1 MIWHFANIF
10 NQNLAKRWKDI
21 ALRFVLP
28 INFFFSVSKSGLRWL
43 LKVVTTGRKYSWVY
57 FCNAC
62 WKILMNHVIRHKL
75 CKTFNVPFG
84 KPIFSGI
91 CLQISIK
98 MSILLMYNG
107 SRSLILLLSYSRV
120 MLFYKYVSLLL
131 LYQQMYEHMTAILS
145 NIWFPKGEGQS
156 CQHLIPSVCNTW
168 GSVEKQC
175 YQLWA
180 VVKNDIQ
187 KN

>member
-1 MIWHFANIF
+1 MEN
-10 NQNLAKRWKDI
+10 I
-21 ALRFVLP
+21 ALCLALP
-28 INFFFSVSKSGLRWL
+28 INFFFVLKSGLCWL

-98 MSILLMYNG
+98 MSILLMLYNG
-107 SRSLILLLSYSRV
+107 SCSLFLLFLHSRV

-131 LYQQMYEHMTAILS
+131 LFQQMYEHMTAILS

-168 GSVEKQC
+168 GSV
-175 YQLWA
+175 
-180 VVKNDIQ
+180 
-187 KN
+187 